1 MTSMKRVHF
10 RREKSR
16 RMAVAVVF
24 AGAAGCGSQDL
35 SIGWQ
40 DTGRVDASIV
50 SDAPIAADV
59 ATDGAVVN
67 RDGSG
72 DAGKFILVWRDDFD
86 TLDPGRWELAEHT
99 FEENYADFSAANAVA
114 EGGFLKLGVRVKAA
128 GSSGKPYSAAEVRTW
143 ATFACGKFLVRS
155 RIAPA
160 IGVTSTFF
168 AFHDFFQN
176 GAAQDWNELV
186 IESATPS
193 RIDYVYTVENTSL
206 PGGKERVAQASALG
220 FDASRD
226 FHVYG
231 LEWTPTEVR
240 FLVDGLPQMTL
251 PQDVV
256 ARLRRSKRLVMSAY
270 PSTRLAPNRSFDPSG
285 LPSEAWYD
293 WIEVYRY
300 NGDCPME
307 ADGGADASL
316 AD

>member
-1 MTSMKRVHF
+1 MTPVDRARI
-10 RREKSR
+10 RRERSR
-16 RMAVAVVF
+16 RVAAAALV
-24 AGAAGCGSQDL
+24 AGATGCGSQDL

-40 DTGRVDASIV
+40 DTGAADASILT
-50 SDAPIAADV
+50 DAPIFTDTSSDATTSRDV
-59 ATDGAVVN
+59 
-67 RDGSG
+67 SG
-72 DAGKFILVWRDDFD
+72 DAGRFILVWRDDFD

-99 FEENYADFSAANAVA
+99 FEENYADFSAANAIA
-114 EGGFLKLGVRVKAA
+114 EGGFLKLGVRVKPS

-176 GAAQDWNELV
+176 AAAQDWNELV
-186 IESATPS
+186 IESSTPS
-193 RIDYVYTVENTSL
+193 RIDFVYTAENAQL
-206 PGGKERVAQASALG
+206 PGGKERVPQTALLG

-231 LEWTPTEVR
+231 FEWTPAEVR

-251 PQDVV
+251 PADAVS
-256 ARLRRSKRLVMSAY
+256 RLRLSKRVVMSAY
-270 PSTRLAPNRSFDPSG
+270 PSTRLAPNRSFDPAG
-285 LPSEAWYD
+285 LPTEAWYD

-300 NGDCPME
+300 VGDCP
-307 ADGGADASL
+307 ADEGGAADAAPL
-316 AD
+316 D

>member
-1 MTSMKRVHF
+1 MTSMKRARF

-16 RMAVAVVF
+16 RMAVAVLF

-50 SDAPIAADV
+50 TDAPISADV
-59 ATDGAVVN
+59 ATDK
-67 RDGSG
+67 SG

-206 PGGKERVAQASALG
+206 PGGKERVPQPSALG

-251 PQDVV
+251 PQDVA

-270 PSTRLAPNRSFDPSG
+270 PSTRLAPNRSFDPAG

-300 NGDCPME
+300 NGDCPTE